1 MILEP
6 VTLYYYIKTI
16 KGNLK
21 RGCYFFGW
29 TASSS
34 YAACVEGPWVYM
46 CWTQESRL
54 RRLNTSDIRDCW
66 YRSCTF
72 KHKFL
77 YAQLNLDHVSAPEDN
92 NVEHVNKLFPVL
104 HNVCS
109 MPLSC
114 KYLTG
119 FLAINTTKHTHTV
132 CSYMHMQMLKDQ
144 KNGQGWTHQQTNKN
158 YSPCMKSRSGRSG
171 CIALSKPTTFPN
183 VPLMLY
189 SMWHHGTPM

>member
-77 YAQLNLDHVSAPEDN
+77 YAQLNLDHVAAPEDN

-114 KYLTG
+114 EYLTG
-119 FLAINTTKHTHTV
+119 FLAITRDETYT
-132 CSYMHMQMLKDQ
+132 
-144 KNGQGWTHQQTNKN
+144 
-158 YSPCMKSRSGRSG
+158 
-171 CIALSKPTTFPN
+171 
-183 VPLMLY
+183 Y
-189 SMWHHGTPM
+189 SMFIHAHADAEGSKEWTGLNTSADKQKLLPMHEI